1 MVAGGLL
8 HQGNLPNIRMDGPW
22 RRDPPAQWIDLDP
35 SLQPKSQHD
44 HPLLHTTQQ
53 SLTDGDGG
61 FSRLSQELTRPPPFP
76 SRSLRQDTPPDL
88 EWNDPML
95 RPPSFSY
102 QRPGQEEPSL
112 NDQDPPK
119 PSLARPAFKEDP
131 ALARAQRRNCER
143 IRRANQADE
152 NILGKH
158 LPSNPNLFFPVYFL
172 GPDDI
177 LSPPQEWVKD
187 LQLLC
192 STPVKV
198 PDSPGLL
205 FSTDPKSVEWNTTL
219 LARHEFNVAN
229 LLASQL
235 STTVGHGSEFR
246 PRDHLTRVLRG
257 HPMLPYLLHLFK
269 NGMQYHYVRE
279 LTEPQRKI
287 EVEAQV
293 SRGNHKSA
301 NNRLDQVTR
310 LLQKDVSH
318 GFCIP
323 FSPRC
328 VPQVK
333 GGMVQPIGIAL
344 QFGLEANGSRV
355 QKERLTHDLSYSIT
369 AEDAS
374 VNSRLDLGQYPE
386 MTYGWCLPR
395 LLHFIVGLR
404 VEHPN
409 TPIYISKFD
418 YSDAYRRIS
427 HHGDA
432 AAQTILVASGVAY
445 LMLRLAFG
453 GSGNPPCFCAFS
465 ETLTDLANEISCSN
479 FRPQDFHLP
488 TVRAG
493 HLEPR
498 RYPVP
503 DQPFGQGIPTAVQ
516 VPTTLDSRKDC
527 FIDDIINVFLG
538 TPTNLEREGYTVP
551 LAVHLLSRPHAGE
564 DQEPIRR
571 RPLLGPDKL
580 DAEGRPSEI
589 QICLGWG
596 VDTRRLQVFLPDDK
610 YKAWIND
617 WPP

>member
-53 SLTDGDGG
+53 SLTDGGGG

-88 EWNDPML
+88 EWNDPTL

-112 NDQDPPK
+112 NDQGPPK

-205 FSTDPKSVEWNTTL
+205 FSIDPKSVEWNTTL

-269 NGMQYHYVRE
+269 NGMQYHYV
-279 LTEPQRKI
+279 
-287 EVEAQV
+287 
-293 SRGNHKSA
+293 
-301 NNRLDQVTR
+301 
-310 LLQKDVSH
+310 
-318 GFCIP
+318 
-323 FSPRC
+323 
-328 VPQVK
+328 
-333 GGMVQPIGIAL
+333 
-344 QFGLEANGSRV
+344 
-355 QKERLTHDLSYSIT
+355 
-369 AEDAS
+369 
-374 VNSRLDLGQYPE
+374 
-386 MTYGWCLPR
+386 
-395 LLHFIVGLR
+395 
-404 VEHPN
+404 
-409 TPIYISKFD
+409 
-418 YSDAYRRIS
+418 
-427 HHGDA
+427 
-432 AAQTILVASGVAY
+432 
-445 LMLRLAFG
+445 
-453 GSGNPPCFCAFS
+453 
-465 ETLTDLANEISCSN
+465 
-479 FRPQDFHLP
+479 
-488 TVRAG
+488 
-493 HLEPR
+493 
-498 RYPVP
+498 
-503 DQPFGQGIPTAVQ
+503 
-516 VPTTLDSRKDC
+516 
-527 FIDDIINVFLG
+527 
-538 TPTNLEREGYTVP
+538 
-551 LAVHLLSRPHAGE
+551 
-564 DQEPIRR
+564 
-571 RPLLGPDKL
+571 
-580 DAEGRPSEI
+580 
-589 QICLGWG
+589 
-596 VDTRRLQVFLPDDK
+596 
-610 YKAWIND
+610 
-617 WPP
+617 